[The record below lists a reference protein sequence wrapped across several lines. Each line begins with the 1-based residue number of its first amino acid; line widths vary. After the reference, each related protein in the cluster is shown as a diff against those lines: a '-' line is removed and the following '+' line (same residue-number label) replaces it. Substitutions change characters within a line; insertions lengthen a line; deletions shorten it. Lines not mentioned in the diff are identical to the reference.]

1 MRLRIE
7 ALLLGKLK
15 HATPGL
21 PCGGGISTASPAYP
35 PASSDERR
43 SHAAM
48 NCNGNYSDGRYGKLR
63 NGCPHSE
70 IRSFR
75 QPSALRKRRHPANR
89 KSLRNI
95 RSKAFYGM
103 DIQER
108 SPLPLAAEPSS
119 ARDRYGICVRC
130 LPFISV
136 FGNYPA
142 LHRRTSE
149 TRLPK
154 RVLSEASV
162 KAVFF
167 GGGLRSVNA
176 ALPRTLRQP
185 VVCSDSENRR
195 SVKQGMAALFFSGP
209 KAGFRFVPACAASV
223 LPRAV
228 QPKAAGD
235 LRDVV
240 FDVIH
245 AAARLDR
252 LLVFGTGGRL
262 LPSKLAEPDSSGLLL
277 VA

>member
-1 MRLRIE
+1 MRKRIE

-89 KSLRNI
+89 KKPPEHTLEGFLWYGHTGTIPAAIGCGAVVRKGSVRNLCTLP
-95 RSKAFYGM
+95 AFY
-103 DIQER
+103 
-108 SPLPLAAEPSS
+108 
-119 ARDRYGICVRC
+119 ICFWQ
-130 LPFISV
+130 L
-136 FGNYPA
+136 YPA

-167 GGGLRSVNA
+167 GGLRSVNA